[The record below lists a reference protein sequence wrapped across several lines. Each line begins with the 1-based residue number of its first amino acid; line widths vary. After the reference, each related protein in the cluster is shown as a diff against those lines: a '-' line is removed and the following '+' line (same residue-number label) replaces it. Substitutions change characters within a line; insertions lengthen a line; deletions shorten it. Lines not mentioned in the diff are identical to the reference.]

1 MKFLVDMPLSPAL
14 ADWLVARG
22 HDAVHASR
30 IGLAL
35 APDETILAHAGKEHR
50 VVVTAD
56 LDFPRLIALAEV
68 DGPGLI
74 LFRGGDWNE
83 EEVVVRLQAALS
95 AIPENELPTSIV
107 VVERTRV
114 RRRRLPVR

>member
-56 LDFPRLIALAEV
+56 LDFPRLIALAQA

-74 LFRGGDWNE
+74 LFRGGHFSCEDQTGE
-83 EEVVVRLQAALS
+83 GDIL
-95 AIPENELPTSIV
+95 
-107 VVERTRV
+107 
-114 RRRRLPVR
+114 